1 MTENSRNEKN
11 LESLGFFLALNVK
24 EIEKVNIRIKRNYAS
39 IVPDNK
45 NIRIK
50 SKRQER

>member
-1 MTENSRNEKN
+1 MNEKDM
-11 LESLGFFLALNVK
+11 
-24 EIEKVNIRIKRNYAS
+24 EIQETRFEKLNIRIKRNYAS